1 MMAIMAAFLPFLFEQ
16 NYTTNRPPLA
26 IFLRIGRI
34 SLRYGPVSE
43 QDKDKD
49 KEKEKDNDKDKDI
62 YILSL
67 RERAPGGER
76 EKYICPP
83 FGGYGCL
90 FVRENPNAHLAKRL
104 GMVYNVLFNGEE
116 GPSPD
121 MRQGARQWK
130 KHRRSKTSSR
140 KP

>member
-26 IFLRIGRI
+26 TFLRIGRI

-43 QDKDKD
+43 QDKDK
-49 KEKEKDNDKDKDI
+49 EKDNDKDKDKDI

-83 FGGYGCL
+83 WGIWMSLCAGKPQRPSCEEVG
-90 FVRENPNAHLAKRL
+90 
-104 GMVYNVLFNGEE
+104 NGV
-116 GPSPD
+116 
-121 MRQGARQWK
+121 
-130 KHRRSKTSSR
+130 
-140 KP
+140 